1 MLKSKKMMT
10 RNIPKEGILKDKVT
24 NKPYPIL
31 ISLFVISLSLLK
43 PLPLVAVVVLS
54 LSIYLLIS
62 KERRLIDFY
71 DDYLIF
77 YTDLKNEECY
87 ILYVD
92 EILDW
97 RIESCSKLLSLKV
110 TLIDNKVITLSCGSK
125 HKLLKYF
132 KKNIPNKK

>member
-132 KKNIPNKK
+132 KQNIPNKK